1 MYRIKKD
8 ECKVLHIARNRH
20 YFILVCFLSLLTGC
34 FKSTPTLPD
43 WVENKPQDN
52 LAYFAI
58 GQGVNLYDAE
68 MNARSALAAELS
80 STVSDLTTVYSVD
93 DGKFQQ
99 QIFEQFTSVEV
110 SKVSLSHASVSQQQI
125 SGHQYF
131 VLLKMLKGDLAVQ
144 LKNEL
149 KAEVRKVEVVVKQS
163 SSESFEKWW
172 KLRQVLPGIKRI
184 THNIALLE
192 QIEGKAYSREAR
204 LVKIYF
210 EKFDN
215 SYRVRA
221 LQIKNQT
228 KNNNIYALVS
238 QQLQLENIAIADAS
252 FWKSKDHVEISSE
265 YSQQKIGQEF
275 YVEGVLWL
283 RLKSS
288 GGQVLS
294 EFSLEGR
301 GVSYRSAKQSKE
313 MADQVLYNKLKKLEI
328 ITKLVD

>member
-1 MYRIKKD
+1 M
-8 ECKVLHIARNRH
+8 HNTARYRH
-20 YFILVCFLSLLTGC
+20 YFILVCLLSLLTGC

-43 WVENKPQDN
+43 WVSNKPQDN
-52 LAYFAI
+52 LAYYAT
-58 GQGVNLYDAE
+58 GQGVSLYDAE

-110 SKVSLSHASVSQQQI
+110 SKVGLSHASVTQQEI
-125 SGHQYF
+125 SGHKYF
-131 VLLKMLKGDLAVQ
+131 VLLKMLKRDLAAQ

-149 KAEVRKVEVVVKQS
+149 KTEVRKADVVVKQS
-163 SSESFEKWW
+163 STESFEQWW
-172 KLRQVLPGIKRI
+172 KLRQVLPSIKRI
-184 THNIALLE
+184 ARNIALLE

-204 LVKIYF
+204 LVKFYF
-210 EKFDN
+210 EKFDK
-215 SYRVRA
+215 SYRVRE

-228 KNNNIYALVS
+228 KNNNIYELIS
-238 QQLQLENIAIADAS
+238 KQLQLENIAIAGSS
-252 FWKSKDHVEISSE
+252 FWKSKDHIEVSSE

-275 YVEGVLWL
+275 YVDGVLWL

-288 GGQVLS
+288 NGQVLS
-294 EFSLEGR
+294 ELSLNAR
-301 GVSYRSAKQSKE
+301 GVSYTSAKQSKI